1 MSPTRRQL
9 LASVMGG
16 LMSGVAGCGGV
27 AGPDSAPTD
36 SPSAAPVPTT
46 QPGAG
51 GPVTTV
57 VAFDGLGPVN
67 LTIAPNGDVYMAM
80 GVSGQI
86 RRLPAART
94 DETDLATD
102 ATELVATLDAGNGF
116 VYALDILDGVVYAA
130 VNSRQTPTHGVWQ
143 LPLDDGTPTRLAA
156 FDPGVRLRALLAD
169 AGRDRLLVSHARQ
182 GVVSTVQID
191 NGSKTRWLDHR
202 LLDADIRGPSGLTQA
217 DGTVYVSNNEFG
229 RVVGV
234 PVGSD
239 GTAGPPSVVVEDP
252 ALLSGASGLAIDDES
267 LYVAVAN
274 LNRVVQVE
282 GDDIQPLASGRDGLS
297 LPTDVVRTPDGT
309 ALFVVNFGF
318 EQMVGL
324 TGNPSLM
331 RVPL

>member
-1 MSPTRRQL
+1 MLP
-9 LASVMGG
+9 G
-16 LMSGVAGCGGV
+16 LAGCGGV

-51 GPVTTV
+51 GVVTTV

-67 LTIAPNGDVYMAM
+67 LTIAPDGDIYLAM

-94 DETDLATD
+94 DETDLETD
-102 ATELVATLDAGNGF
+102 ATDLVATLDAGNGF
-116 VYALDILDGVVYAA
+116 VYALDILDGVLYAA

-156 FDPGVRLRALLAD
+156 FDPEVRLRALLTD
-169 AGRDRLLVSHARQ
+169 GGRNRLLVSHARE
-182 GVVSTVQID
+182 GVVSTVQLD
-191 NGSKTRWLDHR
+191 AGSKTRWLDHR

-217 DGTVYVSNNEFG
+217 EGTVYVSNNEFA
-229 RVVGV
+229 RVVEV
-234 PVGSD
+234 PVGND
-239 GTAGPPSVVVEDP
+239 GSAETPTVVVEDP
-252 ALLSGASGLAIDDES
+252 ALLSGASGLAIADQS

-274 LNRVVQVE
+274 LNRVVQIE
-282 GDDIQPLASGRDGLS
+282 GGNIKPLASGRDGLS